1 MSDYNILDFIEPET
15 TVGGADVL
23 PEEATPG
30 VVDEKITTDDMKL
43 IIACEIRDN
52 KGIANHHINSMNSFY
67 QTGITQIVTK
77 GFETAGRNR
86 NKRDRNEEDKSI
98 SEITYRVMFTK
109 VRLEQPRTLEYIS
122 GSSVSLMPNSA
133 RLRGLTYACNMY
145 VSAEITA
152 TAHYRDGGEK
162 VKTATVPDHRIATIP
177 CMVKSIMCNT
187 HLCSR
192 ETLKEIE
199 EDPNDSGGYFVI
211 NGGEWAVDLLENIR
225 GNTFHVYRNAY
236 NNEIARGNFLSKP
249 GDAYENSYQLI
260 IRYYVNGAITIE
272 VTTGKFE
279 KFEIPFYLL
288 FRAMGMTSDKMIV
301 DSIVHGVDL
310 TNEDPVRKKMIQV
323 LDRAFDVED
332 AQFKPILRENSSN
345 VILEFIANKMMETA
359 NSVNVKKDDN
369 VIKYQ
374 NTTYLGNIDRYIL
387 PHVGQ
392 RNEDRI
398 RKVKFLGLLI
408 NKLLRVEMGV
418 LESTDRDA
426 YPNKRVH
433 GAGVSIAKTFKRSF
447 NATVQALKSHYSRAF
462 INSSFSDVRLAD
474 VFIDAI
480 NVEDLGRLLVQSIT
494 TGNKVVTVRR
504 TEVTNR
510 ISSQMLYRKNDL
522 NVKSVL
528 NTVTTPGTTASK
540 QTARA
545 DEMRRVHATYTG
557 FIDVSQSTDTG
568 EKVGMTKQLGCSAS
582 VSEAS
587 SSFVI
592 KKALLSDPDLINLDE
607 ISPADLTVRRLANV
621 FVNGEWIGCCLE
633 AHNLARKYRAL
644 RRKGLI
650 HPHTTIVWEI
660 SIREISFWTDVGR
673 LLRPLVIVYN
683 NVEEYCEQVRRGEKA
698 EFKQWIK
705 LTPEHIAQM
714 RINKLTMGELR
725 EMGVI
730 EYISPDEQSNAY
742 IAENINVL
750 RKFQNSIE
758 HMYTHCD
765 VDQAI
770 FGIVTLASPMAN
782 HSNAVRN
789 TMYTNHR
796 KQSAGWFALNWPYLI
811 PKGATLQWYATR
823 PIVTAFTD
831 NITYPNGHNAIVALM
846 IHTGFNMEDS
856 TIINKDSVDFGLMNA
871 SYFTYEK
878 SELDKGERFADPDY
892 AHTMD
897 IKRDASYE
905 KISNGVIREGVIAQ
919 KNDVLIAKCAK
930 VTKPVNQY
938 TEIDK
943 SVVHRKDEPM
953 YVERVIM
960 PRNEEGVFTAK
971 VKLRASRPIGIGDK
985 VSSRTGNKGIVAKMV
1000 PREDMPFTEDGLV
1013 PDIIVNAHS
1022 IPTRMAVAQII
1033 ECLMGQLAAEKG
1045 TFLDGTSFKEIDIDG
1060 IIQELEKH
1068 GIKNAGSRRMYNG
1081 VTGDWLDTLI
1091 FIGPTT
1097 YQRLQKFVID
1107 EHYATNSGPTNPLT
1121 MQPLDG
1127 KTNDG
1132 GLRIGEMEA
1141 WGFGAAGTMRAL
1153 HEKFYDDSDGITV
1166 YICRICHNRAVINE
1180 RLNIYKCKYCGDNAE
1195 IVAVPSSY
1203 VANLFW
1209 QESGAMNSKM
1219 YFGIEPHRYPVP
1231 AEQFTTK

>member
-1 MSDYNILDFIEPET
+1 MSEYNILDFIE
-15 TVGGADVL
+15 AD
-23 PEEATPG
+23 PIITGSKDEPG
-30 VVDEKITTDDMKL
+30 QIDPAISADDMKM
-43 IIACEIRDN
+43 IIDCEIRDN

-67 QTGITQIVTK
+67 QTGVTQIVTK
-77 GFETAGRNR
+77 GFETSGRTRNR
-86 NKRDRNEEDKSI
+86 RDRTEEDKSI
-98 SEITYRVMFTK
+98 SEITYRVQFTK

-122 GSSVSLMPNSA
+122 GSSVSLLPNSA

-145 VSAEITA
+145 VSASITA
-152 TAHYRDGGEK
+152 TAHYREGGEK
-162 VKTATVPDHRIATIP
+162 VRTADIADHRIATIP
-177 CMVKSIMCNT
+177 CMVKSILCNT
-187 HLCSR
+187 HMCSR
-192 ETLKEIE
+192 ATLKEIE
-199 EDPNDSGGYFVI
+199 EDPNDSGGYFII

-260 IRYYVNGAITIE
+260 IRYYVSGAITIE

-288 FRAMGMTSDKMIV
+288 FRAMGMTSDKTIV
-301 DSIVHGVDL
+301 DTVVHGVDL
-310 TNEDPVRKKMIQV
+310 TNDDPVRKKMLQV
-323 LDRAFDVED
+323 LDAAFDVED
-332 AQFKPILRENSSN
+332 AQFKPILRENSSD
-345 VILEFIANKMMETA
+345 VILEYIANKMMETA
-359 NSVNVKKDDN
+359 NSANVKKDDN

-392 RNEDRI
+392 RSEDRI

-447 NATVQALKSHYSRAF
+447 NATVQALKMHFNRAF
-462 INSSFSDVRLAD
+462 TNASFTDVRLAD
-474 VFIDAI
+474 VFVDAI
-480 NVEDLGRLLVQSIT
+480 NVDDLGRLLVQSIT
-494 TGNKVVTVRR
+494 TGNKVITVKQNHIP
-504 TEVTNR
+504 NR
-510 ISSQMLYRKNDL
+510 VSSQMLYRKNDL
-522 NVKSVL
+522 NVKSIL

-540 QTARA
+540 STGRA

-557 FIDVSQSTDTG
+557 YIDVSQSADTG
-568 EKVGMTKQLGCSAS
+568 EKVGMTKQLASTAS
-582 VSEAS
+582 VSEAG

-592 KKALLSDPDLINLDE
+592 KQRLLEDPDLILLDNVAPVE
-607 ISPADLTVRRLANV
+607 ITVRRLANV
-621 FVNGEWIGCCLE
+621 FVNGEWIGCCVE
-633 AHNLARKYRAL
+633 AHNLARKYRNL
-644 RRKGLI
+644 RRQGLI
-650 HPHTTIVWEI
+650 HPYTTIVWEI
-660 SIREISFWTDVGR
+660 SIREVSFWTDVGR

-683 NVEEYCEQVRRGEKA
+683 NIEEYSAAMKA
-698 EFKQWIK
+698 GNTGVEFRQWIR
-705 LTPEHIAQM
+705 LTSSHITLL
-714 RINKLTMGELR
+714 RSGKLTMLELR
-725 EMGVI
+725 DMGVI
-730 EYISPDEQSNAY
+730 EYIAPDEQSNAY
-742 IAENINVL
+742 IAVNINIL
-750 RKFQNSIE
+750 RAHENSIE

-796 KQSAGWFALNWPYLI
+796 KQSASWFAMNWPYLI
-811 PKGATLQWYATR
+811 PKGATFQWYATR
-823 PIVTAFTD
+823 PTVTAFTD
-831 NITYPNGHNAIVALM
+831 NLTYPNGQNAIVALM
-846 IHTGFNMEDS
+846 IHSGFNMEDS
-856 TIINKDSVDFGLMNA
+856 TIVNKDSIDYGFMNA

-897 IKRDASYE
+897 VKRDASYE
-905 KISNGVIREGVIAQ
+905 KISNGIIREGVIAQ

-930 VTKPVNQY
+930 ITKPVNQY
-938 TEIDK
+938 TEVDK
-943 SVVHRKDEPM
+943 STVHRKDEPM
-953 YVERVIM
+953 FVERVIM

-971 VKLRASRPIGIGDK
+971 VKLRACRPIGIGDK
-985 VSSRTGNKGIVAKMV
+985 VSSRTGNKGIVAKLV
-1000 PREDMPFTEDGLV
+1000 PREDMPYTEDGLV

-1045 TFLDGTSFKEIDIDG
+1045 TFLDGTSFKEIDTDG
-1060 IIQELEKH
+1060 IIAELEKY

-1081 VTGDWLDTLI
+1081 RTGDWLDTLI

-1107 EHYATNSGPTNPLT
+1107 EHYATNSGPTNALT

-1141 WGFGAAGTMRAL
+1141 WGFGAAGTMRSL
-1153 HEKFYDDSDGITV
+1153 YEKFYDDSDGITV

-1180 RLNIYKCKYCGDNAE
+1180 KLNIYKCKYCGDNAE

-1209 QESGAMNSKM
+1209 QESGAMNSKL
-1219 YFGIEPHRYPVP
+1219 YFGIEPHRYPVS
-1231 AEQFTTK
+1231 AEQIGK